1 MKTLN
6 KTINSGIELKL
17 LGCEPGILT
26 ARPNRNCLF
35 NYIMYIL
42 EKKLSTEQS
51 MDSIVGNFIEGYKFH
66 KFIDQNYKF
75 TEIYFTLTSSLMKVI
90 ILMEQISRFSEIYN
104 PCKECPMVSL
114 YY

>member
-1 MKTLN
+1 
-6 KTINSGIELKL
+6 
-17 LGCEPGILT
+17 
-26 ARPNRNCLF
+26 
-35 NYIMYIL
+35 MYIL

-51 MDSIVGNFIEGYKFH
+51 MDSIVGHFIEGY

-75 TEIYFTLTSSLMKVI
+75 TEIYFTKQLTGSLMKVI
-90 ILMEQISRFSEIYN
+90 ILIEQISQFSEIYN